1 MGGASGS
8 LGSRPNCPVQCGGA
22 TPECVAAIAVRSN
35 SVRSERGIKW
45 RAGGA
50 VTALHS
56 PRNRGGHGSDAL
68 LRNGTDR
75 PARARIRPQPFGI
88 GHRRYKC
95 QTPHKKSQLAG
106 HVLAPRARA
115 RQRRRRHGAAAD
127 PANRWTASCLSS
139 TRWSP
144 LLSRRIGSFVDRSS
158 ARVGRRWV
166 TPPALRIA
174 FFAPSSGASAV
185 RVIPGAPVVAG
196 ERLSPRRRLRG
207 RGERSRTRKCSS
219 GGARR
224 SRRQEQL
231 GPPRGRPLPSS
242 KTEVCGNSC
251 DKRTQSR
258 RGCSPGS
265 AASRVLRRPAAPDH
279 AFNPSG
285 VPSRKV
291 ADISGLRTRMRA
303 SRGPLLRRHASRMR
317 PRLPAWRGPQ
327 ATSSHPFLRL
337 DARIGS
343 LRLPAPICSS
353 NFRDR
358 TPVSIS

>member
-8 LGSRPNCPVQCGGA
+8 VGSRPSCPVQCAGA

-35 SVRSERGIKW
+35 SVRSERGLKW
-45 RAGGA
+45 RARGA

-68 LRNGTDR
+68 LRSGTDR

-127 PANRWTASCLSS
+127 PADPANRWTASCLSS
-139 TRWSP
+139 IRWSP

-174 FFAPSSGASAV
+174 FFAPSSGASAAP
-185 RVIPGAPVVAG
+185 VIPGAPVVAG
-196 ERLSPRRRLRG
+196 ERLSPRRPLRG
-207 RGERSRTRKCSS
+207 PGERSRTRKCSS

-279 AFNPSG
+279 AFNPSS
-285 VPSRKV
+285 VHPLNEQDPAQDLAQVDWVDEASRESFPASDPPAWPESASRKPTPS
-291 ADISGLRTRMRA
+291 ADS
-303 SRGPLLRRHASRMR
+303 
-317 PRLPAWRGPQ
+317 
-327 ATSSHPFLRL
+327 
-337 DARIGS
+337 
-343 LRLPAPICSS
+343 
-353 NFRDR
+353 
-358 TPVSIS
+358 